1 MTLMETPLKLFRYL
15 IPFLL
20 FPVLAFGQVGGWQG
34 NFQPINGAGV
44 ALATSTT
51 SASTTFTAGTPA
63 GTNTIINASEVYLYN
78 SGTVI
83 VFCRWG
89 TGAQTAT
96 ATDVP
101 LPAGTV
107 QVFFKGT
114 ADTVACLASSTTS
127 TVYVMP
133 GNGR

>member
-1 MTLMETPLKLFRYL
+1 MKLFRYL

-20 FPVLAFGQVGGWQG
+20 LPVLAFAQVGGWTG

-51 SASTTFTAGTPA
+51 SASTTFTAGTPS
-63 GTNTIINASEVYLYN
+63 GTNTIVNATDIMLYN
-78 SGTVI
+78 SGTVV

-89 TGAQTAT
+89 VGAQTSV

-101 LPAGTV
+101 LPPGTV
-107 QVFFKGT
+107 QVFYKGNS
-114 ADTVACLASSTTS
+114 DTVACLASSTTA

>member
-1 MTLMETPLKLFRYL
+1 MKRILSTALAL
-15 IPFLL
+15 
-20 FPVLAFGQVGGWQG
+20 VLTTGLALAQVVTGFG
-34 NFQPINGAGV
+34 NFTPINGAGV

-63 GTNTIINASEVYLYN
+63 GTNTVQATDVMLYN
-78 SGTVI
+78 SGAVI

-89 TGAQTAT
+89 VGAQTAV

-101 LPAGTV
+101 LPPGTV
-107 QVFFKGT
+107 QVFFKAT
-114 ADTVACLASSTTS
+114 SDTVACLAASTTS

>member
-1 MTLMETPLKLFRYL
+1 MRLFKA
-15 IPFLL
+15 LL
-20 FPVLAFGQVGGWQG
+20 LSLLLVAPPALAQVITGFG
-34 NFQPINGAGV
+34 NFTPINGAGV

-63 GTNTIINASEVYLYN
+63 GTNTVQATDVMLYN
-78 SGTVI
+78 SGAVI

-89 TGAQTAT
+89 VGAQTAV

-101 LPAGTV
+101 LPPGTV
-107 QVFFKGT
+107 QVFFKAT
-114 ADTVACLASSTTS
+114 SDTVACLASSTTS

>member
-1 MTLMETPLKLFRYL
+1 MKR
-15 IPFLL
+15 FLNAFL
-20 FPVLAFGQVGGWQG
+20 ALVLTAGLAAAQGINFSGTQG

-51 SASTTFTAGTPA
+51 SASTTFTAGTPS
-63 GTNTIINASEVYLYN
+63 GTNTVLNASDVMLYN

-89 TGAQTAT
+89 TGAQTAV
-96 ATDVP
+96 AADIP
-101 LPAGTV
+101 LPPGTV
-107 QVFFKGT
+107 QVFFKG
-114 ADTVACLASSTTS
+114 ASDTVACLASSTTA

>member
-1 MTLMETPLKLFRYL
+1 MKRLFTGL
-15 IPFLL
+15 TAFLL
-20 FPVLAFGQVGGWQG
+20 SLQLAAAQVVTGFG
-34 NFQPINGAGV
+34 NFTPINGAGV
-44 ALATSTT
+44 ALSTSTT

-63 GTNTIINASEVYLYN
+63 GTNTVQATDVMLYN

-89 TGAQTAT
+89 VGAQTAT
-96 ATDVP
+96 AADVP
-101 LPAGTV
+101 LPSGTV

-114 ADTVACLASSTTS
+114 ADTVACLASSTTA